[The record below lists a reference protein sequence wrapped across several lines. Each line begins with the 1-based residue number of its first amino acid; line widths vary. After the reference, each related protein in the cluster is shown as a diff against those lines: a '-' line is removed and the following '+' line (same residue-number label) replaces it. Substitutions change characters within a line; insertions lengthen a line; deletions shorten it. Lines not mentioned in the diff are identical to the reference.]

1 LNWSIVDA
9 MSTVKELMLS
19 PDGTAAEPLDVAD
32 GEVAGVDEVADVD
45 VDGVVEDDELDD
57 EQPAA
62 AREAAITAVSPT
74 QPSRRTPRDVRLPC
88 AREDRPPP
96 VLIPSPIPNFP
107 SLGSRSDES
116 MRDTIQ

>member
-1 LNWSIVDA
+1 VNWDIVDA
-9 MSTVKELMLS
+9 MSTVKELMPS
-19 PDGTAAEPLDVAD
+19 PVGTVAEPLDVAD
-32 GEVAGVDEVADVD
+32 DEVAGVDE
-45 VDGVVEDDELDD
+45 DGVVVGDEVVDD

-62 AREAAITAVSPT
+62 AREAASAAVSPT

-88 AREDRPPP
+88 EREDRPPLL
-96 VLIPSPIPNFP
+96 LIPSPIPNFP